1 MNMNVIINVD
11 PVNQLSDLLSQI
23 RQPARL
29 QILLIIGADETCVCH
44 IEAILGLRQAA
55 ISQHLMALRKAGL
68 LVTRR
73 EGRHIYYRLANPEVI
88 DLLHHTG
95 ALAGITAEALDRYS
109 IKPYPGCTCPQCNP
123 EPGKDPIC

>member
-1 MNMNVIINVD
+1 MNVTMGAD

-73 EGRHIYYRLANPEVI
+73 DGRHIYYRLANPEVT
-88 DLLHHTG
+88 DLLHHAG
-95 ALAGITAEALDRYS
+95 ALAGIPAEALDYFS
-109 IKPYPGCTCPQCNP
+109 SHPYPGCTCPQCNP

>member
-95 ALAGITAEALDRYS
+95 ALAGIPAEALDRYS